1 MSKRIKPELKIGDR
15 VVCLEMEDE
24 PKYFGERGTVTGI
37 NKGPGFLQY
46 NVEWDNGG
54 GLFLLDTDSW
64 ILEKDFKKKSKINEN
79 DDVNKL
85 AENSKILKYF
95 KMLEIKKYLDLLRE
109 TGIVN
114 MFGASPYLYIGGNI
128 LKKEHY
134 DVEDD
139 NFEDLVE
146 LADNTRNIM
155 IRGSMKMLEDEGK
168 EITSENVNKVIRRY
182 SSKILSFWM
191 THY

>member
-15 VVCLEMEDE
+15 IVCLEMEDE
-24 PKYFGERGTVTGI
+24 PKYFGERGTVTKI

-146 LADNTRNIM
+146 LADNTRNII

-168 EITSENVNKVIRRY
+168 EITPENVNKVIRRY
-182 SSKILSFWM
+182 SPKILSFWM

>member
-1 MSKRIKPELKIGDR
+1 
-15 VVCLEMEDE
+15 
-24 PKYFGERGTVTGI
+24 
-37 NKGPGFLQY
+37 
-46 NVEWDNGG
+46 
-54 GLFLLDTDSW
+54 
-64 ILEKDFKKKSKINEN
+64 
-79 DDVNKL
+79 
-85 AENSKILKYF
+85 
-95 KMLEIKKYLDLLRE
+95 MLEIKKYLDLLRE

-168 EITSENVNKVIRRY
+168 EITPENVNKVIKRY

>member
-1 MSKRIKPELKIGDR
+1 
-15 VVCLEMEDE
+15 
-24 PKYFGERGTVTGI
+24 
-37 NKGPGFLQY
+37 
-46 NVEWDNGG
+46 
-54 GLFLLDTDSW
+54 
-64 ILEKDFKKKSKINEN
+64 
-79 DDVNKL
+79 
-85 AENSKILKYF
+85 
-95 KMLEIKKYLDLLRE
+95 MLEIKKYLDLLRE

-168 EITSENVNKVIRRY
+168 EITPENVNKVIRRY